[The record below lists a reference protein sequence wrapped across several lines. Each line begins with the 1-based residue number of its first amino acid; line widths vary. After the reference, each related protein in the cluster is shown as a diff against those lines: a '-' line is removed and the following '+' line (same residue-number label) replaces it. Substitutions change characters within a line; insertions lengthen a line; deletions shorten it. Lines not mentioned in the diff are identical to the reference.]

1 MPDLAGN
8 YIFGEW
14 SSGFTSGDGTLLVS
28 TPPNGYDISMYPPDV
43 GNITP
48 RDNGMW
54 TTQEFR
60 VMNNPNGR
68 MNVFV
73 RGFGED
79 ENHELYVLT
88 STKSGPDPAAATGE
102 IWKLVPG

>member
-1 MPDLAGN
+1 MAAC
-8 YIFGEW
+8 W
-14 SSGFTSGDGTLLVS
+14 SQPRLTD
-28 TPPNGYDISMYPPDV
+28 YEISRYPAAV

-48 RDNGMW
+48 QDNRMW

-60 VMNNPNGR
+60 IPGNPNGR
-68 MNVFV
+68 MNAFV

-88 STKSGPDPAAATGE
+88 SMKSGPDPAAATGE